1 MIRKECLTKI
11 GGYSEQFDRQ
21 DGYYLWV
28 KFIQRYGVM
37 NINLPLFFLQTT

>member
-21 DGYYLWV
+21 DGII
-28 KFIQRYGVM
+28 FGS
-37 NINLPLFFLQTT
+37 NLFNDMVL